1 MTGPKE
7 SGEPVESGLALI
19 DYPSQFPL
27 KVFGEDSEE
36 LETIVL
42 ELVRA
47 RCPQAEH
54 IDVRRRRSKGGK
66 YLALTLT
73 FTVYS
78 QKQLEEIYQD
88 LYDCEQVVMSL

>member
-1 MTGPKE
+1 MTA
-7 SGEPVESGLALI
+7 GEDVGETGLGLI
-19 DYPSQFPL
+19 EYPSRFPL
-27 KVFGEDSEE
+27 KVFGSHSDEFESV
-36 LETIVL
+36 VL

-54 IDVRRRRSKGGK
+54 IDVRRRSSKGGK

-88 LYDCEQVVMSL
+88 LYDCEHVVMTL

>member
-1 MTGPKE
+1 MVGKLEPGE
-7 SGEPVESGLALI
+7 SALALI
-19 DYPSQFPL
+19 EYPIRFPL
-27 KVFGEDSEE
+27 KVFGHQSDDFEP
-36 LETIVL
+36 IVL
-42 ELVRA
+42 DLIRA

-54 IDVRRRRSKGGK
+54 IDVRRRPSKGGK

-78 QKQLEEIYQD
+78 QQQLEEIYQD

>member
-1 MTGPKE
+1 M
-7 SGEPVESGLALI
+7 SGEFPDGGSGLALI
-19 DYPSQFPL
+19 DYPSKFPL
-27 KVFGEDSEE
+27 KVFGNDHPLFES
-36 LETIVL
+36 TVL
-42 ELVRA
+42 ELIRA

-54 IDVRRRRSKGGK
+54 IEVRRRRSRGGK

-78 QKQLEEIYQD
+78 QQQLEEIYQD

>member
-1 MTGPKE
+1 MTGKRE
-7 SGEPVESGLALI
+7 SGESALALL
-19 DYPSQFPL
+19 DYPSRFPL
-27 KVFGEDSEE
+27 KVFGSQSGDFEG
-36 LETIVL
+36 TVIN
-42 ELVRA
+42 LVRA

-54 IDVRRRRSKGGK
+54 IEVRRRSSKGGK

-78 QKQLEEIYQD
+78 QQQLEEIYQD

>member
-1 MTGPKE
+1 MAEKLE
-7 SGEPVESGLALI
+7 SRESALALI
-19 DYPSQFPL
+19 EYPSRFPL
-27 KVFGEDSEE
+27 KVFGHQAEDF
-36 LETIVL
+36 ETTVL
-42 ELVRA
+42 DLIRA

-54 IDVRRRRSKGGK
+54 IDVRRRPSKGGK

-78 QKQLEEIYQD
+78 QQQLEAIYQD

>member
-1 MTGPKE
+1 MP
-7 SGEPVESGLALI
+7 EPSDAPASGLALI
-19 DYPSQFPL
+19 EYPSRYPL
-27 KVFGEDSEE
+27 KVLGRHSDDF
-36 LETIVL
+36 ETVVL

-54 IDVRRRRSKGGK
+54 IDVRRRNSRGGK

-78 QKQLEEIYQD
+78 QQQLEEIYRD

>member
-1 MTGPKE
+1 MSKTSE
-7 SGEPVESGLALI
+7 SAESGLALLE
-19 DYPSQFPL
+19 YPSRFPL
-27 KVFGEDSEE
+27 KVLGNHSEE
-36 LETIVL
+36 FESIVL

-47 RCPQAEH
+47 RIPQAEH
-54 IDVRRRRSKGGK
+54 IDVRRRSSKGGK

-78 QKQLEEIYQD
+78 QQQLEEIYQD

>member
-1 MTGPKE
+1 MSAGE
-7 SGEPVESGLALI
+7 SALGLI
-19 DYPSQFPL
+19 EYPSRFPL
-27 KVFGEDSEE
+27 KVLGNRSDEFEE
-36 LETIVL
+36 IVL

-54 IDVRRRRSKGGK
+54 IEISRRTSKGGK

-73 FTVYS
+73 FTVHS

>member
-1 MTGPKE
+1 M
-7 SGEPVESGLALI
+7 SGNDEPTDSGLALL
-19 DYPSQFPL
+19 DYPAVFPL
-27 KVFGEDSEE
+27 KVLGLDNDEFEPA
-36 LETIVL
+36 VL
-42 ELVRA
+42 GLVRA

-54 IDVRRRRSKGGK
+54 IEVKRRSSSGGK
-66 YLALTLT
+66 YVALTLT

>member
-1 MTGPKE
+1 MTSELDPGQ
-7 SGEPVESGLALI
+7 SGLALI
-19 DYPSQFPL
+19 DYPSRFPL
-27 KVFGEDSEE
+27 KVFGNKSDDFES
-36 LETIVL
+36 TVL

-54 IDVRRRRSKGGK
+54 IDVRKRSSKGGK
-66 YLALTLT
+66 YIALTLT

-88 LYDCEQVVMSL
+88 LYDCKQVVMSL